1 MCVLVIISC
10 YIQSN
15 DGFFCVFS
23 QHHVWQSVWKLEMH
37 CWVARCRKIHWGF
50 EVFVKLAFPSR
61 LVHRSRFTPSCIYFI
76 NIECHYFALS
86 TFMISCALVYLHCAS
101 SIQDQPCNKTL
112 VFFCVS
118 ALMLLCIRNGF
129 LFQKIKVESLDLKL
143 LCAFKL
149 KQDNN
154 TFLHAAS
161 HKTVRNHCWH
171 IHKGY
176 MHFTGYWMY
185 WMYSTLSLID
195 LLQCI
200 SVETRPQP
208 FSMKLLYTPDP
219 VGLMRRRSLH

>member
-1 MCVLVIISC
+1 MVSC
-10 YIQSN
+10 SR
-15 DGFFCVFS
+15 
-23 QHHVWQSVWKLEMH
+23 KL
-37 CWVARCRKIHWGF
+37 K
-50 EVFVKLAFPSR
+50 
-61 LVHRSRFTPSCIYFI
+61 
-76 NIECHYFALS
+76 
-86 TFMISCALVYLHCAS
+86 
-101 SIQDQPCNKTL
+101 
-112 VFFCVS
+112 
-118 ALMLLCIRNGF
+118 
-129 LFQKIKVESLDLKL
+129 LKL

-208 FSMKLLYTPDP
+208 FSMKLLYAPDP
-219 VGLMRRRSLH
+219 VGLMRRRSLHWTSRISCIQQRQKEKINQKGKEIEIILKYIKKIMKKFCTHTHAKGLTGTLLIVRELWSWCTASV